1 MSRAEGDRRAEVQ
14 PDKMGGATGSSM
26 YCVKVEIEKPSL
38 KRDLNENTNSADV
51 FGRALQRFS
60 ARFYKF
66 GHTNF
71 IKFV

>member
-14 PDKMGGATGSSM
+14 PDKMGATGSSM

-51 FGRALQRFS
+51 FGPCVAEVQCAFL
-60 ARFYKF
+60 
-66 GHTNF
+66 
-71 IKFV
+71 

>member
-1 MSRAEGDRRAEVQ
+1 
-14 PDKMGGATGSSM
+14 M

-71 IKFV
+71 IKFVRRGSSEGATGLIATVALEKTGRQL